1 MNKTVI
7 INRAVPGSGK
17 TTITNCIVNE
27 LKENNISVAIHS
39 TDEYFMVGNKYV
51 FVIEHLGQYHK
62 KNLKEFYKS
71 LENSID
77 VVICDNTN
85 IAPWQTEPY
94 TDLARKY
101 NYQIVFITLDPRE
114 LEKHIESQKVTPQ
127 KPDAH
132 GVEEYILKRMIEEYY
147 QFDDLLN
154 PRVVIDYKR
163 HVHYKWDDDML
174 TKINIG
180 IAKHF
185 DADYIIRILPNEYKD
200 AQKNIG
206 KKILNLVKDY
216 QI

>member
-1 MNKTVI
+1 MIKKTVI

-39 TDEYFMVGNKYV
+39 TDEYFMVGNRYV
-51 FVIEHLGQYHK
+51 FQLEKLGYYHD
-62 KNLKEFYKS
+62 KNLKEFQKS
-71 LENSID
+71 LEKSVD

-85 IAPWQTEPY
+85 IAPWQAEPY

-114 LEKHIESQKVTPQ
+114 LEQHIESQKVTPQ

-132 GVEEYILKRMIEEYY
+132 GVEEYILKRMIGEYNK
-147 QFDDLLN
+147 FDDLLN
-154 PRVVIDYKR
+154 PRVIIDSKR
-163 HVHYKWDDDML
+163 HIHYKWDDNMFS
-174 TKINIG
+174 KINVG

-185 DADYIIRILPNEYKD
+185 QADFVIRILPNEYKD
-200 AQKNIG
+200 AQENIG
-206 KKILNLVKDY
+206 KKFLNLVKG
-216 QI
+216 